1 MEAKMKYVPTKN
13 LSQVWYNL
21 AERKEFEAAA
31 EEAAKEEFLKELKDE
46 DCRSVDDYKSYLAA
60 EFSDGD
66 IAHDM
71 YELQDERDDEQVL
84 AGHPDITP
92 EQSFNRLVES
102 YVKDLYVQAHWQV
115 LESLK

>member
-1 MEAKMKYVPTKN
+1 MEAKMFKPTKN
-13 LSQVWYNL
+13 LSQVWYRL
-21 AERKEFEAAA
+21 AEREEFEA
-31 EEAAKEEFLKELKDE
+31 EALKQAKIQFEKELKDE
-46 DCRSVDDYKSYLAA
+46 DYRSVEDYKSYLKE
-60 EFSDGD
+60 EFEDGD

-71 YELQDERDDEQVL
+71 YELQEERDDEQVR
-84 AGHPDITP
+84 AGNPDITP